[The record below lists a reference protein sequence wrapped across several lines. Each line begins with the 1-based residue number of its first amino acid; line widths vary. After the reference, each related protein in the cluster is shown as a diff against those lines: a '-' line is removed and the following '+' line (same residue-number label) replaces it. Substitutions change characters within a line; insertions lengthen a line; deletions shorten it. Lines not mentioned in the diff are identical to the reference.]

1 LILTVLAFIGQL
13 LGGSGDWQRAVGI
26 IPANV
31 ADVPSLLRV
40 GDSQVLPAWLTLF
53 SYMFLHGGV
62 FHLLANMAGLWVFG
76 ILAEPVMGTKRFA
89 LVYLASGVVTGVAI
103 AAIIPHW
110 TRPMVGA
117 SGAISGVLGAF
128 LAQRFSERAGR
139 RRRTAVALL
148 LEAIPLLAVAVWFV
162 TRDIPSEPD
171 RVSSLAWHLI
181 PFLFAWYSVRIWKWL
196 RHSARP
202 AAPADEPHD

>member
-1 LILTVLAFIGQL
+1 VLAFVGQL

-53 SYMFLHGGV
+53 SYIFLHGGV

-89 LVYLASGVVTGVAI
+89 LVYLASGVVTGVVI

-117 SGAISGVLGAF
+117 SGAISRVLGAF

-139 RRRTAVALL
+139 RLQTVVALL
-148 LEAIPLLAVAVWFV
+148 LEALPLLAAVLWFV
-162 TRDIPSEPD
+162 IRDIPSEPD

-181 PFLFAWYSVRIWKWL
+181 PFLIAWYGVRAREGLGRSV
-196 RHSARP
+196 RP
-202 AAPADEPHD
+202 AARAGRPSD